1 MEMVVDF
8 RCSNRRTSSNVWK
21 CQIHFAV
28 FLYFLLRNSTRK
40 SVCFIAGRSS
50 RTCPSQTRWGCFTK
64 KYKRLCVPLR
74 PLRLNFKSH
83 KVQEAFTAE
92 DAEDFAEV
100 RRGALRPK
108 RVSSWYL
115 PVKDALACFAKT
127 SASSGLKNLRPRHLL
142 PNFQSWNYDWQ
153 HEIRQLAYHPVALC
167 YLRYGS
173 TSKEFNLNFH

>member
-1 MEMVVDF
+1 MVVDF

-64 KYKRLCVPLR
+64 KYTRLCVPLREPLR

-100 RRGALRPK
+100 PREALQPK
-108 RVSSWYL
+108 GVSSWYL
-115 PVKDALACFAKT
+115 PVADATRWDALREIHLAQVIFHAKVQT
-127 SASSGLKNLRPRHLL
+127 KTEGARKNSNLGHYWTRIIMLGL
-142 PNFQSWNYDWQ
+142 
-153 HEIRQLAYHPVALC
+153 V
-167 YLRYGS
+167 
-173 TSKEFNLNFH
+173 